1 MNGLLGAL
9 MALFAST
16 ILNIHAPAEVTD
28 PATLALRDFLAEKHS
43 PLPATELMKYP
54 NWKSIV
60 AISAAESSYGKNL
73 GGTHN
78 AWGIKDYT
86 PGSLKY
92 GRTRDFASWEESI
105 KYTSELLYKYDPEDG
120 EPDPK
125 QMVAT
130 WKYVRPYAHWVNN
143 VAYSLYDL
151 DQSIAV

>member
-9 MALFAST
+9 VALFASA
-16 ILNIHAPAEVTD
+16 IMSVHSPVLVED
-28 PATLALRDFLAEKHS
+28 PATLALRDFLASKGS
-43 PLPATELMKYP
+43 PLPAEELIQYS

-60 AISAAESSYGKNL
+60 AVSAAESSYGKHL
-73 GGTHN
+73 GGAYN

-86 PGSLKY
+86 PGSSKY

-105 KYTSELLYKYDPEDG
+105 QYTSELLYKYDPGDG

-125 QMVAT
+125 QMVVT

-143 VAYSLYDL
+143 VAYSLYDIG
-151 DQSIAV
+151 QNISV